1 MHAVIPRRKEVGV
14 RGYLVYISYR
24 LLAMLIGRLPPR
36 AAYWLAV
43 RVSRLLYLCSSSLRR
58 TVHSNMR
65 HVLGPEAS
73 EAQVEATT
81 RLAFVNIAKGHYDL
95 FRVAR
100 LSTKEIKDLA
110 HVNGMENLLQ
120 TLAGG
125 RGAIVISA
133 HFGNVDLVVQVP
145 LAYGIKINGAVQHI
159 QPERLFRYLLK
170 LRQSHGLR
178 LIPTDEPLIALFR
191 ALKRGEILALPCDR
205 DVSDNGRIV
214 EFFGTRTRLPDG
226 PIRVA
231 LRTGTPVIPAF
242 ARRLPNDAFEINIEP
257 PLDLE
262 PTGDLEADVD
272 AGMKLVVATMER
284 YISKNPEQWLVAAPI
299 WPLD

>member
-1 MHAVIPRRKEVGV
+1 
-14 RGYLVYISYR
+14 
-24 LLAMLIGRLPPR
+24 
-36 AAYWLAV
+36 
-43 RVSRLLYLCSSSLRR
+43 
-58 TVHSNMR
+58 
-65 HVLGPEAS
+65 VLGPEAS